1 MISLNLATGHVENL
15 HLRRFMM
22 KVTIHF
28 LMLKTEN
35 VPQNNLGAVR

>member
-15 HLRRFMM
+15 HLWGFMM
-22 KVTIHF
+22 QLTIHF

-35 VPQNNLGAVR
+35 FPQNNLGAVR